1 MYKRRLLIFI
11 FICVLAGFVCIGR
24 LAYLQLGVGG
34 DYRRQ
39 IEEMR
44 ILGPMQLPT
53 IRGSIFDRSGNVMAV
68 DKPAFYLYVNYELT
82 RFFDDHFWQGSI
94 LKRQTS
100 GQTADKAERNC
111 AKILKTGW
119 ICCGR

>member
-11 FICVLAGFVCIGR
+11 FGGVLACLVCIGR
-24 LAYLQLGVGG
+24 LAYLQLGLGD

-39 IEEMR
+39 IEKMR

-53 IRGSIFDRSGNVMAV
+53 IRGSIFDRGGKVLAV

-82 RFFDDHFWQGSI
+82 RFFDDHFWRGMI
-94 LKRQTS
+94 LKCQDR
-100 GQTADKAERNC
+100 GQTVDDAEAQLQRF
-111 AKILKTGW
+111 
-119 ICCGR
+119 